1 MGQASFIHPAQG
13 VLFAEGISL
22 EAIAKEF
29 GTPTYVYS
37 KNTLIQTFESFKKG
51 LLKTDHLICFAVKA
65 NSNIA
70 ILNLFA
76 SLGAGFD
83 IVSGGELERVIY
95 AGGDPQKIVFSGVGK
110 TESEIVVAL
119 KANILCFNVESR
131 SELIRIQEVAE
142 KMNIRAS
149 ISIRVNPD
157 VDAKTHPYISTGL
170 KDNKFGVDFNQALS
184 LYLDAKSMSYIDI
197 KGIDCHIGS
206 QITELKPFLDA
217 LDRVLSLVD
226 QLKKNNILLS
236 HIDIGGGIGIC
247 YQDESPPDFE
257 IYIKE
262 ILNKI
267 KDLNVK
273 IIFEPGRALVGNA
286 GVLLSKVEYL
296 KQNDIK
302 HFAIID
308 AAMNDLMRP
317 TLYDA
322 YHEIKLVREHDAKP
336 QSFDVVGPV
345 CESGDFIAKNRSLKL
360 KENDLICIMSAGAYG
375 MSMSSNYNSRGR
387 AAEVMVDQDKLY
399 EIRTREK
406 SSDLFKLEKKLP
418 L

>member
-1 MGQASFIHPAQG
+1 MAQTSFIHANQG
-13 VLFAEGISL
+13 ILFAEDISL
-22 EAIAKEF
+22 EAIANQF
-29 GTPTYVYS
+29 GTPTYIYS
-37 KNTLIQTFESFKKG
+37 KNTLIDTFESFQKG
-51 LLKTDHLICFAVKA
+51 LLKTNHLVCFAVKA

-83 IVSGGELERVIY
+83 IVSGGELERVLY

-110 TESEIVVAL
+110 TVSEIEAAL

-131 SELIRIQEVAE
+131 SELLRIEAVAS
-142 KMNIRAS
+142 KINIKAP

-170 KDNKFGVDFNQALS
+170 KDNKFGVDFNQALA
-184 LYLDAKSMSYIDI
+184 LYLEAKGMSYIEI

-206 QITELKPFLDA
+206 QITELKPFVDA

-226 QLKKNNILLS
+226 QLKNNNIHLS

-247 YQDESPPDFE
+247 YQDESPPDFD
-257 IYIKE
+257 IYTKE

-267 KDLNVK
+267 QNLDVK

-296 KQNDIK
+296 KQNDVK

-322 YHEIKLVREHDAKP
+322 YHEIKIVREHDTKL

-360 KENDLICIMSAGAYG
+360 KENDLVCIMSAGAYG

-387 AAEVMVDQDKLY
+387 AAEVMVDRDKIF
-399 EIRTREK
+399 EIRAREK
-406 SSDLFKLEKKLP
+406 SSDLFKLEKKIP

>member
-1 MGQASFIHPAQG
+1 MCSSD
-13 VLFAEGISL
+13 L
-22 EAIAKEF
+22 
-29 GTPTYVYS
+29 
-37 KNTLIQTFESFKKG
+37 
-51 LLKTDHLICFAVKA
+51 CFAVKA

-76 SLGAGFD
+76 NLGAGFD
-83 IVSGGELERVIY
+83 IVSGGELERVLY

-110 TESEIVVAL
+110 TASEIEAAL

-131 SELIRIQEVAE
+131 SELMRIEEVA
-142 KMNIRAS
+142 KKINLKAP

-170 KDNKFGVDFNQALS
+170 KDNKFGVDFNQALA
-184 LYLDAKSMSYIDI
+184 LYLEAKSLGHVEI

-206 QITELKPFLDA
+206 QITELKPFVDA

-226 QLKKNNILLS
+226 QLKKNGIHLS

-247 YQDESPPDFE
+247 YQDESPPDFD
-257 IYIKE
+257 IYTKE
-262 ILNKI
+262 ILNKVQN
-267 KDLNVK
+267 LNIK

-296 KQNDIK
+296 KQNDVK

-322 YHEIKLVREHDAKP
+322 YHEIKVVRDHDTKP
-336 QSFDVVGPV
+336 QPFDVVGPV

-387 AAEVMVDQDKLY
+387 AAEVKIGRAHV
-399 EIRTREK
+399 
-406 SSDLFKLEKKLP
+406 
-418 L
+418 

>member
-1 MGQASFIHPAQG
+1 MAQTSFIHANQG
-13 VLFAEGISL
+13 ILFAEDVSL
-22 EAIAKEF
+22 EAIANQF
-29 GTPTYVYS
+29 GTPTYIYS
-37 KNTLIQTFESFKKG
+37 KNTLIDTFESFQKG
-51 LLKTDHLICFAVKA
+51 LLKTNHLICFAVKA

-76 SLGAGFD
+76 YLGAGFD
-83 IVSGGELERVIY
+83 IVSGGELERVLY

-110 TESEIVVAL
+110 TTSEIEAAL

-131 SELIRIQEVAE
+131 SELLRIEAVAS
-142 KMNIRAS
+142 KINIKAP

-170 KDNKFGVDFNQALS
+170 KDNKFGVDFNQALA
-184 LYLDAKSMSYIDI
+184 LYLEAKGMSYIEI

-206 QITELKPFLDA
+206 QITELKPFVDA

-226 QLKKNNILLS
+226 QLKNNNIHLS

-247 YQDESPPDFE
+247 YQDESPPDFD
-257 IYIKE
+257 IYTKE

-267 KDLNVK
+267 QNLDVK

-296 KQNDIK
+296 KQNDVK

-322 YHEIKLVREHDAKP
+322 YHEIKIVREQDTKL

-360 KENDLICIMSAGAYG
+360 KENDLVCIMSAGAYG

-387 AAEVMVDQDKLY
+387 AAEVMVDRDKIF

-406 SSDLFKLEKKLP
+406 SSDLFKLEKKIP

>member
-1 MGQASFIHPAQG
+1 MAQSSFIHANQG
-13 VLFAEGISL
+13 VLSAEDVSL
-22 EAIAKEF
+22 EAIAKQF

-76 SLGAGFD
+76 NLGAGFD
-83 IVSGGELERVIY
+83 IVSGGELERVLY

-110 TESEIVVAL
+110 TASEIEAAL

-131 SELIRIQEVAE
+131 SELIRIEEVA
-142 KMNIRAS
+142 KKINLKAP

-170 KDNKFGVDFNQALS
+170 KDNKFGVDFNQALA
-184 LYLDAKSMSYIDI
+184 LYLEAKSMGHIEI

-206 QITELKPFLDA
+206 QITELKPFVDA

-226 QLKKNNILLS
+226 QLKKNDIHLS

-257 IYIKE
+257 IYTKE
-262 ILNKI
+262 ILNKVQN
-267 KDLNVK
+267 LNVK

-296 KQNDIK
+296 KQNDVK

-322 YHEIKLVREHDAKP
+322 YHEIKVVREHDTKSQP
-336 QSFDVVGPV
+336 FDVVGPV

-360 KENDLICIMSAGAYG
+360 KENDLVCIMSAGAYG

-387 AAEVMVDQDKLY
+387 AAEVMVDRDKVF
-399 EIRTREK
+399 EVRTREK
-406 SSDLFKLEKKLP
+406 TSDLFKLEKKIP